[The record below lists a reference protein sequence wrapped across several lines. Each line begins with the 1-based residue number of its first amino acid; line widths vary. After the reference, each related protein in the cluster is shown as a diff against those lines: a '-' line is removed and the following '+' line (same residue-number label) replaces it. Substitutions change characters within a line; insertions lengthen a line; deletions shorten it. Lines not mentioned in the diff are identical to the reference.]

1 MARRCDN
8 RKKRG
13 FRKVSS
19 AMGQRTKE
27 MLRMFSQTWLN
38 IVLVFMLL
46 TASDADILWW
56 QGQLISSEPV
66 PDFFE
71 R

>member
-1 MARRCDN
+1 
-8 RKKRG
+8 
-13 FRKVSS
+13 
-19 AMGQRTKE
+19 MGQRTKE